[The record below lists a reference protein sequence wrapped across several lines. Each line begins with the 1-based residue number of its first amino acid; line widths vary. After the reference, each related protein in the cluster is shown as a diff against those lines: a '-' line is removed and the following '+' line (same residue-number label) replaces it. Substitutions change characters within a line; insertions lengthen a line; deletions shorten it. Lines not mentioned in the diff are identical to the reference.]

1 MDVENKETN
10 NEKKLGGVTGKGFMP
25 GVSGNPG
32 GRPKGTLKEY
42 MSLKFREMS
51 PEEKEEWLRENKIS
65 GDLQWR
71 MGEGN
76 PESKTDITTK
86 GEKIEMTPQVKAI
99 AEKYEEELKK
109 TLNEPRQRIN
119 P

>member
-1 MDVENKETN
+1 
-10 NEKKLGGVTGKGFMP
+10 
-25 GVSGNPG
+25 
-32 GRPKGTLKEY
+32 
-42 MSLKFREMS
+42 
-51 PEEKEEWLRENKIS
+51 
-65 GDLQWR
+65 